1 MATGPEHA
9 IEPRLLG
16 RARFVDTGEEGW
28 RPTVFFGGL
37 GTDVNAFSV
46 TEFARDLRER
56 LELRVISVERNGFG
70 MTPFDPS
77 LGYGDAVDD
86 LVSVLEALR
95 VRRFAVVAISGGAP
109 YAAALAA
116 RLPHRVLSL
125 HLAAAAAGP
134 LVASCGTASVLYA
147 QPAQLAADPALAHE
161 WRLLCSEPLPDLSG
175 LYAPAY
181 LYWGFDDD
189 VVPVEHVREWRR
201 ILPRVAALR
210 GYPGEGHDV
219 QYRHWEQI
227 LRDVAGLGTQHPHP
241 RAHGPELSRDAAP
254 VPGEA

>member
-1 MATGPEHA
+1 MAAAEHA
-9 IEPRLLG
+9 IEPR
-16 RARFVDTGEEGW
+16 ARGPVRFIDTGEAEW
-28 RPTVFFGGL
+28 RPIVFFGGL
-37 GTDVNAFSV
+37 GTDLNAFYE
-46 TEFARDLRER
+46 TEFARELRER
-56 LELRVISVERNGFG
+56 LQLRVISVERNGFG

-77 LGYGDAVDD
+77 RGYPDAVDD
-86 LVSVLEALR
+86 VVSVLETLR

-134 LVASCGTASVLYA
+134 LVAGCGTASVLYA

-161 WRLLCSEPLPDLSG
+161 WRLLTSEPLPDLSA

-181 LYWGFDDD
+181 LYWGYGDE
-189 VVPVEHVREWRR
+189 VVPLEHVREWRR

-227 LRDVAGLGTQHPHP
+227 LLDVAGLGAAQPHP
-241 RAHGPELSRDAAP
+241 RMRME
-254 VPGEA
+254 

>member
-1 MATGPEHA
+1 M
-9 IEPRLLG
+9 
-16 RARFVDTGEEGW
+16 
-28 RPTVFFGGL
+28 VFFGGL
-37 GTDVNAFSV
+37 GTDVNAFYE
-46 TEFARDLRER
+46 TEFAREVRER
-56 LELRVISVERNGFG
+56 LQLRAISVERNGFG
-70 MTPFDPS
+70 MTALDES
-77 LGYGDAVDD
+77 LGFADAVDD
-86 LVSVLEALR
+86 VLAVLESLG

-109 YAAALAA
+109 FAAALAA
-116 RLPHRVLSL
+116 RVPHRVLSL

-134 LVASCGTASVLYA
+134 LVAETGTASILYGN
-147 QPAQLAADPALAHE
+147 PRQLALDPALAHE
-161 WRLLCSEPLPDLSG
+161 WQLLISEPLPDLSG
-175 LYAPAY
+175 LYAPAF
-181 LYWGFDDD
+181 LYWGAADE

-241 RAHGPELSRDAAP
+241 RAHGPELNRDAAP